1 MLFSAHIL
9 TDRANRLRR
18 LEEVLGFTHVALE
31 WVDEANS
38 KRYCLTS
45 SGVMI
50 IKALHE
56 DFVITAW
63 MATVD
68 QLYRMCLMMG
78 KAQMPPKLYK
88 RVSKNMERHRDL
100 LEA

>member
-18 LEEVLGFTHVALE
+18 LEETLGMTRVVLE
-31 WVDEANS
+31 WTDTTAN
-38 KRYCLTS
+38 KRYCITS
-45 SGVMI
+45 SGIMI
-50 IKALHE
+50 IKAIDE

-68 QLYRMCLMMG
+68 QLYRLCRAAG
-78 KAQMPPKLYK
+78 KAQMPPKALQESGK
-88 RVSKNMERHRDL
+88 EHGTP
-100 LEA
+100 